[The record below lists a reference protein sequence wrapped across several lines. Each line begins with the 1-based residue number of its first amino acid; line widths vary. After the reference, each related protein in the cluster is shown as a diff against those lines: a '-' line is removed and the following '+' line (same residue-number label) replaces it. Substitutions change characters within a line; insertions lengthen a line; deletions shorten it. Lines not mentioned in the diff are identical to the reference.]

1 MPTLHTTKVMHDH
14 EFHDMASACA
24 EQGARL
30 SLAALKK
37 DKSASQ
43 EAISMGR
50 GGRGERR
57 AAQRR
62 KADLKAAQETLA
74 FLPLASYDFIE
85 PSIKPVKLLYHASLY
100 VYTAF

>member
-74 FLPLASYDFIE
+74 FLPLASYRDQYKAGK
-85 PSIKPVKLLYHASLY
+85 SIQLLYHASLY
-100 VYTAF
+100 MYTAF